1 MAACGSNEEFG
12 TISDELEEYR
22 VVALGKNGNGK
33 SATGNNF
40 LGIETFISLCSAKS
54 VTENCRCDSAI
65 RFGKRLVYVD
75 TPGFFDIEK
84 PNEIIMKEIIKCKAL
99 SSPGP
104 HAFLLII
111 KVDRFTP
118 EEKNTID
125 LYEQIFGDEFY
136 NHLIVVFTHKDKL
149 DKSGKLLKQFTSE
162 APSDL
167 QNVLSR
173 NNNICIAIENEASPE
188 VVEVQMKEL
197 FTLVTVV
204 VGLNEGK
211 HYTNTTYENIE
222 KRLLKE
228 EDKQRKTLMDN
239 LTRTINDKK
248 ESLKQNNKDVKEEEE
263 LLLAYVFSLQS
274 STEAHSLEEAQSAEA
289 KINKL
294 YKENEQLKYKII
306 MMKDEIRR
314 IKKESKD
321 CPNKPGSFRENIR
334 QMIESEEGQLVVNFL
349 MEFGPTLLKSGIVAL
364 KSYLKK

>member
-1 MAACGSNEEFG
+1 MAECRSFEEFRKC
-12 TISDELEEYR
+12 DFEEYR

-40 LGIETFISLCSAKS
+40 LGNGTFISLCSAKS

-75 TPGFFDIEK
+75 TPAFFDIEK
-84 PNEIIMKEIIKCKAL
+84 PSEIIQKEIIKCIAL

-125 LYEQIFGDEFY
+125 LCRNIFGHEFY

-149 DKSGKLLKQFTSE
+149 DKSGKSLQQFIAD

-167 QNVLSR
+167 QNVLKR

-188 VVEVQMKEL
+188 EVEIQMKEL

-204 VGLNEGK
+204 VGLNRGK

-228 EDKQRKTLMDN
+228 EDKQRKSRMDN

-248 ESLKQNNKDVKEEEE
+248 ESLKQKNKDVKEEEE
-263 LLLAYVFSLQS
+263 LLLAYVVSLQS
-274 STEAHSLEEAQSAEA
+274 NTEATSSEESQSAEA

-294 YKENEQLKYKII
+294 YIENEQLKYEII
-306 MMKDEIRR
+306 MMKNEIRR

-321 CPNKPGSFRENIR
+321 YPNKPGSFRENIR
-334 QMIESEEGQLVVNFL
+334 KMIESEGGQLVLNFL
-349 MEFGPTLLKSGIVAL
+349 KEHGLDILTWGIIAM